1 VLAGVALRTGLGS
14 LPGRVRYGHL
24 VGGAVLAGIGFTIAL
39 FITDLAFDDAAL
51 RRQATV
57 GVLAGSFVAA
67 VLGSLLLRYL
77 GERLPL
83 CSVDDDGVPE
93 LPSGP
98 WRDPSLAPA

>member
-1 VLAGVALRTGLGS
+1 V
-14 LPGRVRYGHL
+14 
-24 VGGAVLAGIGFTIAL
+24 
-39 FITDLAFDDAAL
+39 AL

-57 GVLAGSFVAA
+57 GVLAGSLVAA

-83 CSVDDDGVPE
+83 CSVDDPAGLPE

-98 WRDPSLAPA
+98 WRDPTLA